1 MFYQAHMTSL
11 LTYHSPTISFKSMND
26 LNIR

>member
-1 MFYQAHMTSL
+1 MFYQANMIPL
-11 LTYHSPTISFKSMND
+11 LAYHSPTISFKSMND